1 MVEAQGKRDPNKPGA
16 WAYYL
21 SYLYAKYQ
29 CQPVLLVLCQESAT
43 ARWAATLIELGL
55 PGWSTLTVRP
65 LVLGPDNVPVIEDAE
80 EAAQDVPLAVFSA
93 ITHGKRVAG
102 ILKALAAALDTVDP
116 DTAAIFAEFTE
127 AGLGDTQAREIWRDL
142 MTTLSHFYRSEAA
155 QQVRA
160 EGREE
165 GRAEAEAA
173 SVLRTLKWRG
183 IEVPDAVRER
193 VVSCADLNLLSA
205 WAERAYEVA
214 GAEELFTDVL

>member
-1 MVEAQGKRDPNKPGA
+1 
-16 WAYYL
+16 
-21 SYLYAKYQ
+21 
-29 CQPVLLVLCQESAT
+29 
-43 ARWAATLIELGL
+43 
-55 PGWSTLTVRP
+55 
-65 LVLGPDNVPVIEDAE
+65 
-80 EAAQDVPLAVFSA
+80 
-93 ITHGKRVAG
+93 
-102 ILKALAAALDTVDP
+102 
-116 DTAAIFAEFTE
+116 
-127 AGLGDTQAREIWRDL
+127 

-193 VVSCADLNLLSA
+193 VVSCADPDLLGA